1 MKNNPA
7 GGLAARLPLALLAL
21 LVYAPALWAQAPPV
35 ETRASGYRRS
45 IIEALIFSALLG
57 IVAWNHYRMRKR
69 AEIEIQ
75 KKNEE
80 ILGQKRLLEEQAR
93 QIELANRVLGE
104 AALTDP
110 LTGLRNR
117 RFYSL
122 LIESEVARIT
132 RARAGEGAGACNQD
146 LLFYLLDIDRL
157 KSIND
162 RHGQEA
168 GDQVLVE
175 TAVRLLAA
183 VRKSDY
189 VFRWGGGEFLVLSR
203 ETERASG
210 ASLAERILKAISS
223 EPIALRN
230 GEQLM
235 ITPSVGW
242 APFPWDGDVNEVTPE
257 EVIALADRALFL
269 AKEGGRNRA
278 LGAVPSWESITGMPA
293 EIVPSTRKRAL
304 FIDSKSAPV

>member
-7 GGLAARLPLALLAL
+7 SGLAARLPLALLTL

-122 LIESEVARIT
+122 LIESEVARVT
-132 RARAGEGAGACNQD
+132 RARAQESAHACNQD
-146 LLFYLLDIDRL
+146 LLFYLLDIDHL

-168 GDQVLVE
+168 GDQVMVE

-183 VRKSDY
+183 LRKSDY
-189 VFRWGGGEFLVLSR
+189 VFRWSGGEFLVLSR
-203 ETERASG
+203 ETERSSA
-210 ASLAERILKAISS
+210 AALADRILQAISS
-223 EPIALRN
+223 EPITLKS
-230 GEQLM
+230 GERVT
-235 ITPSVGW
+235 ITASVGW
-242 APFPWDGDVNEVTPE
+242 APFPWDGDLNEVTPE
-257 EVIALADRALFL
+257 EVIAMADRALFL

>member
-1 MKNNPA
+1 
-7 GGLAARLPLALLAL
+7 
-21 LVYAPALWAQAPPV
+21 
-35 ETRASGYRRS
+35 
-45 IIEALIFSALLG
+45 
-57 IVAWNHYRMRKR
+57 MRKR

-203 ETERASG
+203 ETERAAA
-210 ASLAERILKAISS
+210 ASLAERILQAISS
-223 EPIALRN
+223 EPITLGS
-230 GEQLM
+230 GEQM
-235 ITPSVGW
+235 TITASVGW

-257 EVIALADRALFL
+257 EVIAMADRALFL